1 LDDASARKIS
11 DTSPGAICEGSFATG
26 ASAQPPSTPPIDAYK
41 QKLRDCFLLGA
52 DVNGRPLTEEI
63 LDTFTEQMTKFA
75 QGTQE
80 GPPSQT
86 LSSMVAS
93 YIKPPTLTTFQ
104 LDDAEPLPLFAQDGE
119 LHEDNFLILSGAVRA
134 ATCKPPIG
142 WPIFKHHDHDPK
154 DAEQIRYY
162 ERIFLKANGPLFNV
176 PLMICCFCLCDT
188 SQGTQYSFSRTT
200 ADGRK
205 TPRGSISAS
214 HSCSNS
220 PPGLRY
226 FICLASPPPMAAHQT
241 TEQLFQRFAAD
252 RKDHQAA
259 AAQDY
264 SAMPTAA
271 AALAASV
278 MRPAPIGKETLDMD
292 TQQFVS
298 LLQTDAAPAAP
309 VAKQDKTIAIPKQKR
324 KKKKAANQQPVTAT
338 QQTPNA
344 EGQRQPK
351 SRKTNKKSPAPAQPM
366 QPAPKRLSRS
376 SSNSNI

>member
-1 LDDASARKIS
+1 
-11 DTSPGAICEGSFATG
+11 
-26 ASAQPPSTPPIDAYK
+26 
-41 QKLRDCFLLGA
+41 
-52 DVNGRPLTEEI
+52 
-63 LDTFTEQMTKFA
+63 
-75 QGTQE
+75 
-80 GPPSQT
+80 
-86 LSSMVAS
+86 
-93 YIKPPTLTTFQ
+93 
-104 LDDAEPLPLFAQDGE
+104 
-119 LHEDNFLILSGAVRA
+119 
-134 ATCKPPIG
+134 
-142 WPIFKHHDHDPK
+142 
-154 DAEQIRYY
+154 
-162 ERIFLKANGPLFNV
+162 
-176 PLMICCFCLCDT
+176 
-188 SQGTQYSFSRTT
+188 
-200 ADGRK
+200 
-205 TPRGSISAS
+205 
-214 HSCSNS
+214 
-220 PPGLRY
+220 
-226 FICLASPPPMAAHQT
+226 MAAHQT

-252 RKDHQAA
+252 RKDHLAA

-338 QQTPNA
+338 QQTANA

-376 SSNSNI
+376 SSNSNL